1 MKQRILIFFILGFL
15 PSSHGMAQI
24 ELEDSTNFIISGRVI
39 DNNQEPVE
47 GCILSLLQ
55 VEDSTFVE
63 HGLTGEDGN
72 YSISFRSNKPNLL
85 LRLSG
90 FNIKQQI
97 KKISVQNQCINFK
110 AAYESITLKEVVVNT
125 QAITWYHHKRW
136 HYQVSRCTH
145 QPFLYRE
152 YGRLAG

>member
-24 ELEDSTNFIISGRVI
+24 ELEGSTNFIISGRVI

-85 LRLSG
+85 LHY
-90 FNIKQQI
+90 IKRG
-97 KKISVQNQCINFK
+97 CR
-110 AAYESITLKEVVVNT
+110 ESAKDV
-125 QAITWYHHKRW
+125 
-136 HYQVSRCTH
+136 
-145 QPFLYRE
+145 
-152 YGRLAG
+152 G